1 MSIADKKSMPRE
13 QIRTGNA
20 VIDDLIREMRRHA
33 GSVIVAGNPA
43 QAAEIRG
50 YSVPAEDIGVLLSL
64 PAGTAIVIGR
74 KIYERMQAEEAE
86 LLAQLRAGADA

>member
-1 MSIADKKSMPRE
+1 MSIADKKSIPAQ

-20 VIDDLIREMRRHA
+20 VIDDLIREMRRHS
-33 GSVIVAGNPA
+33 GSIIVAGNPT

-50 YSVPAEDIGVLLSL
+50 YGVPADDIGVLLSL

-74 KIYERMQAEEAE
+74 KIYERMQAEETE

>member
-1 MSIADKKSMPRE
+1 MSIADKKSMPGR

-20 VIDDLIREMRRHA
+20 VIDDLIREMRRHS

-43 QAAEIRG
+43 QAEEIRG
-50 YSVPAEDIGVLLSL
+50 YGVPADDIGVLLSL

-74 KIYERMQAEEAE
+74 RIYERMQAEEAQ

>member
-1 MSIADKKSMPRE
+1 MSVADKKSMPAQ

-20 VIDDLIREMRRHA
+20 AVDDLIREMRRHA

-43 QAAEIRG
+43 QAAEIQRYG
-50 YSVPAEDIGVLLSL
+50 VPADDIGVLLSL

-74 KIYERMQAEEAE
+74 KIFERMQAEEVQ

>member
-1 MSIADKKSMPRE
+1 MSIADKKSIPAQ

-20 VIDDLIREMRRHA
+20 VIDDLIREMRKHS
-33 GSVIVAGNPA
+33 GSVIAMGNPA
-43 QAAEIRG
+43 QAAEIQG
-50 YSVPAEDIGVLLSL
+50 YGVPADDIGVLLSL

-74 KIYERMQAEEAE
+74 EIYERMQAEEAQ

>member
-20 VIDDLIREMRRHA
+20 VIDDLISEMRRHS

-43 QAAEIRG
+43 QAEEIRG
-50 YSVPAEDIGVLLSL
+50 YGVPADDIGVLLSL

-74 KIYERMQAEEAE
+74 KIYERMKAEEDA
-86 LLAQLRAGADA
+86 LLAQLRADGGA

>member
-1 MSIADKKSMPRE
+1 MSVADNKSIPAK

-43 QAAEIRG
+43 QAAEIQG
-50 YSVPAEDIGVLLSL
+50 CGVPADDIGVLLSL

-74 KIYERMQAEEAE
+74 KTFERMQAEEAQ
-86 LLAQLRAGADA
+86 LLAQLRADSGA

>member
-1 MSIADKKSMPRE
+1 MSAQHKKSMPAQ

-20 VIDDLIREMRRHA
+20 VIDDLIREMHRHS

-43 QAAEIRG
+43 QAAEIQG
-50 YSVPAEDIGVLLSL
+50 YGVPADDIGVLLSL

-74 KIYERMQAEEAE
+74 KIFERMQAEEDA
-86 LLAQLRAGADA
+86 LLAQLRADGGA

>member
-1 MSIADKKSMPRE
+1 MSIADKKSIPAQ

-20 VIDDLIREMRRHA
+20 VIDDLIREMRRHS

-50 YSVPAEDIGVLLSL
+50 YGVPTEDIGVLLSL
-64 PAGTAIVIGR
+64 PAGTAIVLDR
-74 KIYERMQAEEAE
+74 NTYDWMQAEETE
-86 LLAQLRAGADA
+86 LLAQLRADGGA

>member
-1 MSIADKKSMPRE
+1 MSIADKKSIPAQ

-20 VIDDLIREMRRHA
+20 VIDDLIREMRRHS

-50 YSVPAEDIGVLLSL
+50 YGVPADDIGVLLSL

-74 KIYERMQAEEAE
+74 EIFERMQAEEAQ
-86 LLAQLRAGADA
+86 LLAQLRTDSGA